1 MPDIDLSVIVPVKN
15 VESCIDDIV
24 SDIKC
29 ECAGLRFEIIIT
41 DLNSTDNSV
50 GAAFDALE
58 NNSVSGTVIRCGS
71 DVPGCALNSGID
83 RSRGKYITF
92 VFPRKMYVNCISD
105 YYKDIENKNA
115 EFAFA
120 PAPFDCK
127 KGIIL
132 TDKSSFYDIFDGI
145 MYGKASCDIAS
156 VMISSDFLKE
166 NGICFSETLTYG
178 YSDDFITKM
187 LIKCKNIAVSSAK
200 PERKVYPGAPKSY
213 YESITESMRLDRLE
227 AAVDLIKSASGDDEK
242 HIRIKKMLCGQKI
255 PSLIFNCID
264 GLLSDNYT
272 VSAIKSVLKS
282 RNYDIYLR
290 PGKLTSPK
298 LKQRILLW
306 RLAPFLYKK

>member
-15 VESCIDDIV
+15 VENCIDDII
-24 SDIKC
+24 SDIKN
-29 ECAGLRFEIIIT
+29 ECANLRFEIIIT
-41 DLNSTDNSV
+41 DLNSTDNSA
-50 GAAFDALE
+50 GAAFDSLEKNSAL
-58 NNSVSGTVIRCGS
+58 GTVIRCGS
-71 DVPGCALNSGID
+71 DVPGCALNSGIN
-83 RSRGKYITF
+83 RSGGKYITF

-115 EFAFA
+115 EFVFA
-120 PAPFDCK
+120 AAPFDRQ

-145 MYGKASCDIAS
+145 MYGKTSCDIAS
-156 VMISSDFLKE
+156 VMISSSFLKE
-166 NGICFSETLTYG
+166 NGIYFSETLTYG

-187 LIKCKNIAVSSAK
+187 LIKCKNIAVSGAK
-200 PERKVYPGAPKSY
+200 PERKVYPGAPRSY

-227 AAVDLIKSASGDDEK
+227 AAVDLIKSNSYDDENN
-242 HIRIKKMLCGQKI
+242 IRVQRMLCEQKI
-255 PSLIFNCID
+255 PSLIFGCID

-282 RNYDIYLR
+282 KNYDIYLR
-290 PGKLTSPK
+290 PGKLTSQK

-306 RLAPFLYKK
+306 RFAPFFYKK